1 MGFALVADV
10 TDSVR
15 LGMMK
20 RRTDR
25 PTIPFLEKSMIR
37 STIRPA
43 AAATLALL
51 GAVACSDTTS
61 PAGNRTVTVAFAT
74 RSAAALNLAPSL
86 DIAAGPIVIT
96 RAQLVFSEL
105 EMEPVGASC
114 ATGTSAEPDD
124 DHCPELKVGPTLV
137 DLPLDAS
144 AKSILSVGV
153 PAGSYEEIE
162 FEIDAVSTHS
172 DDDPQAVAA
181 FLAAHPDLEGV
192 SIRVEGTYNGTPF
205 VFTTGVEVEMELEFQ
220 PAILIDG
227 TVNALVINVDVASWF
242 QTETGA
248 WIDPTTANAGGENKS
263 KVDENI
269 EKSFDAHEDS
279 IEQD

>member
-1 MGFALVADV
+1 
-10 TDSVR
+10 
-15 LGMMK
+15 
-20 RRTDR
+20 
-25 PTIPFLEKSMIR
+25 MIR
-37 STIRPA
+37 SMIRPA
-43 AAATLALL
+43 AVATLALL
-51 GAVACSDTTS
+51 GAACADTTS
-61 PAGNRTVTVAFAT
+61 PGANRTVTVAFAT
-74 RSAAALNLAPSL
+74 RPAAALSQGASF
-86 DIAAGPIVIT
+86 DITAGPIVVT

-114 ATGTSAEPDD
+114 ANGTSMEPDE
-124 DHCPELKVGPTLV
+124 DHCPELKVGPTVV

-144 AKSILSVGV
+144 AKSILSVAV

-192 SIRVEGTYNGTPF
+192 SIRVEGTYNGSPF
-205 VFTTGVEVEMELEFQ
+205 VFTTGVEVEMELEFT
-220 PAILIDG
+220 PAIVVDG
-227 TVNALVINVDVASWF
+227 TTNALVINVDVASWF
-242 QTETGA
+242 RTETGA
-248 WIDPTTANAGGENKS
+248 WIDPRTANAGGENKS